1 MMRIIK
7 INEQQYRRL
16 MLDEEMHYPKFLDIL
31 KNEISTKVHIEI
43 EKQLSNNKTDFE
55 FSLPLKCEYTDNI
68 IFKINIDKT
77 GDITNDKEYKC
88 FYYNEYNSLIDNKL
102 INPQIM
108 IQCPSKNKKVMF
120 PLLKAVLSHEIT
132 HLYDD
137 WSELMRNGSGINYFN
152 KNIDTTNFIN
162 SSFQMN
168 DELYKSLSIMAYM
181 SLKVERQ
188 AFVSQ
193 TVQELESLGCTLT
206 NYKQK
211 IKETA
216 LYNNISNGYNN
227 LLKEINNSS
236 DYILYNCNLYILNTY
251 PKANLPKMNIGDFDT
266 KKYREKLLKWSDFVY
281 HNTMKMYGSIVQYY
295 LNQLKERKEK
305 LNDIFIY

>member
-1 MMRIIK
+1 
-7 INEQQYRRL
+7 
-16 MLDEEMHYPKFLDIL
+16 
-31 KNEISTKVHIEI
+31 
-43 EKQLSNNKTDFE
+43 
-55 FSLPLKCEYTDNI
+55 
-68 IFKINIDKT
+68 
-77 GDITNDKEYKC
+77 
-88 FYYNEYNSLIDNKL
+88 
-102 INPQIM
+102 
-108 IQCPSKNKKVMF
+108 MF
-120 PLLKAVLSHEIT
+120 PLLKVILSHEIT

-137 WSELMRNGSGINYFN
+137 WSELMRNDSGINYFN

-162 SSFQMN
+162 SSFQIN

-211 IKETA
+211 IKETT

-281 HNTMKMYGSIVQYY
+281 HDTMKMYGSIVQYY

>member
-1 MMRIIK
+1 
-7 INEQQYRRL
+7 
-16 MLDEEMHYPKFLDIL
+16 
-31 KNEISTKVHIEI
+31 
-43 EKQLSNNKTDFE
+43 
-55 FSLPLKCEYTDNI
+55 
-68 IFKINIDKT
+68 
-77 GDITNDKEYKC
+77 
-88 FYYNEYNSLIDNKL
+88 
-102 INPQIM
+102 M

-120 PLLKAVLSHEIT
+120 PLLKVVLSHEIT

-137 WSELMRNGSGINYFN
+137 WSELIRNGSGINYFN

-168 DELYKSLSIMAYM
+168 DELYKSLSIMTYM

-188 AFVSQ
+188 AFLSQ

-206 NYKQK
+206 NYRQK
-211 IKETA
+211 IKETT
-216 LYNNISNGYNN
+216 LYNNISKGYNN

-236 DYILYNCNLYILNTY
+236 DYILYNCNLYILNTH
-251 PKANLPKMNIGDFDT
+251 PKANLPKMNIGDFDAE
-266 KKYREKLLKWSDFVY
+266 KYREKLSKWSDFVY
-281 HNTMKMYGSIVQYY
+281 HDTMKMYGSIVQYY

>member
-1 MMRIIK
+1 
-7 INEQQYRRL
+7 
-16 MLDEEMHYPKFLDIL
+16 
-31 KNEISTKVHIEI
+31 
-43 EKQLSNNKTDFE
+43 
-55 FSLPLKCEYTDNI
+55 
-68 IFKINIDKT
+68 
-77 GDITNDKEYKC
+77 
-88 FYYNEYNSLIDNKL
+88 
-102 INPQIM
+102 M

-120 PLLKAVLSHEIT
+120 PLLKVVLSHEIT

-137 WSELMRNGSGINYFN
+137 WSELMRNGSDINYFN

-188 AFVSQ
+188 AFISQ

-211 IKETA
+211 IKETT

-236 DYILYNCNLYILNTY
+236 DYILYN
-251 PKANLPKMNIGDFDT
+251 
-266 KKYREKLLKWSDFVY
+266 
-281 HNTMKMYGSIVQYY
+281 
-295 LNQLKERKEK
+295 
-305 LNDIFIY
+305 

>member
-1 MMRIIK
+1 
-7 INEQQYRRL
+7 
-16 MLDEEMHYPKFLDIL
+16 
-31 KNEISTKVHIEI
+31 
-43 EKQLSNNKTDFE
+43 
-55 FSLPLKCEYTDNI
+55 
-68 IFKINIDKT
+68 
-77 GDITNDKEYKC
+77 
-88 FYYNEYNSLIDNKL
+88 
-102 INPQIM
+102 
-108 IQCPSKNKKVMF
+108 
-120 PLLKAVLSHEIT
+120 LLKVVLSHEIT

-137 WSELMRNGSGINYFN
+137 WSELIRNGSGINYFN

-188 AFVSQ
+188 EFLSQ
-193 TVQELESLGCTLT
+193 TVQELESIGCTLT

-211 IKETA
+211 IKETT
-216 LYNNISNGYNN
+216 LYNNISKSYNN

-236 DYILYNCNLYILNTY
+236 DYILYNCNLYILNTH
-251 PKANLPKMNIGDFDT
+251 PKANLPKMNIDDFDVKEYRKKLLNWGDFA
-266 KKYREKLLKWSDFVY
+266 Y

-295 LNQLKERKEK
+295 LNQLKERKEE